1 MPRLS
6 VITSLYCSEPY
17 IQELYDRTLKVIKR
31 YTDDYEFVFV
41 DDGSP
46 DNGNDVVKQLIAQDK
61 NVRLIEL
68 SRNFGQHKAI
78 MVGLEHVRGDYV
90 FMFDS
95 DLEEEPELLG
105 AFYDMIVDSN
115 ETIDVVYGIME
126 KRKGNIFERVSGTVF
141 YKLINYFSDMHIPAN
156 VMAAR
161 LMKIGYVKNLIQFR
175 EFQLYLGGVMT
186 LTGYNQ
192 VGYQTKKLSKGR
204 TTYSLRLKLTL
215 ALDALLS
222 YTNKPLTI
230 IAFFGIM
237 ISIFSFVLVFYI
249 LADSMVRGTELQGW
263 LLVLASV
270 WFLGG
275 LTVTAIGM
283 VGFYVGRIFLQVKG
297 RPNAIVKQIY
307 N

>member
-6 VITSLYCSEPY
+6 IITSLYHSEPY
-17 IQELYDRTLKVIKR
+17 IQELYERTLAVIKR

-46 DNGNDVVKQLIAQDK
+46 DNGNAIVKQLIEKDER
-61 NVRLIEL
+61 VRLVEL
-68 SRNFGQHKAI
+68 SRNFGHHKAI
-78 MVGLEHVRGDYV
+78 MVGLEHVQGDYV

-95 DLEEEPELLG
+95 DLEEDPELLG
-105 AFYDMIVDSN
+105 TFYDIIMDSG
-115 ETIDVVYGIME
+115 EAIDVVYGIME
-126 KRKGNIFERVSGTVF
+126 QRKGKLFERLSGALF
-141 YKLINYFSDMHIPAN
+141 YRTINFFSDIPIPKN

-161 LMKIGYVKNLIQFR
+161 LMKLGYVQNLLQFR
-175 EFQLYLGGVMT
+175 EAQLYLGGIMAM
-186 LTGYNQ
+186 TGYHQ
-192 VGYQTKKLSKGR
+192 VGYQTRKLSKGR
-204 TTYSLRLKLTL
+204 STYSLRLKLTL

-230 IAFFGIM
+230 IAFFGIF
-237 ISIFSFVLVFYI
+237 ISIFSFIFVLYI
-249 LADSMVRGTELQGW
+249 LLDSLLRGSELQGW

-307 N
+307 